1 MVPPVSGQAGAG
13 QAGAGQAARQPA
25 GQAAAPR
32 RVGPAE
38 PISDK
43 EYDLLL
49 KGGHVIDAKNNID
62 AIRDVAIKDGKIAK
76 VAVGIPASSAIKT
89 VNVAGLYVTP
99 GLIDLHT
106 HVFWGLKKNDYDDG
120 DWSINPDGFTL
131 HEGVTTIV
139 DAGSSGWRNFEVF
152 KERVIDRSTTRVL
165 ARLNIVGAGM
175 EDWVMTAPGALPSLR
190 VLASTPDLEQN
201 TNDMDGKLTGEM
213 ALKYPGVI
221 VGVKSAHFTGPEW
234 KPYEQGV
241 IAGTMAH
248 IPLMIDYGSR
258 RIERPL
264 YQLLEEKF
272 APPATSTRTCTA
284 AGALASRDS
293 ETGGPGKG
301 MWEGRQRG
309 IYFDVGHGGA
319 SFNFSVAVPL
329 IKAGFVPDSISTD
342 IHSDNVNAGLKD
354 MLTTGDKFLAM
365 GLPLKEVIADMTW
378 HPAVEIQQTQL
389 GNLSEGAI
397 ADIAVLNIRHG
408 DFGLVDGSGA
418 LMKAHE
424 KTECELTIKG
434 GKFVYDLNGRSSTL
448 WNLPPDPSARL
459 ANKWMRRCERA
470 VSAARR
476 GRSRRQPQ
484 DQAQIA
490 AQAQAV
496 AANGQ
501 QRPGR
506 WQPYETDAN
515 GKATVKA
522 NAKLAPAGAVK
533 TAALKVPPPTATWA
547 TPPSTAWPPAQAPQ

>member
-1 MVPPVSGQAGAG
+1 MVPPVFWSGGSRLAGVA
-13 QAGAGQAARQPA
+13 PA
-25 GQAAAPR
+25 SGTSQVAPR

-43 EYDLLL
+43 DYDLLL

-62 AIRDVAIKDGKIAK
+62 AVRDVAIKDGKIAK
-76 VAVGIPASSAIKT
+76 VAVGIPESSAIKT

-99 GLIDLHT
+99 GLIDLHV

-131 HEGVTTIV
+131 HEGVTTVV
-139 DAGSSGWRNFEVF
+139 DAGSSGWRNFPVF
-152 KERVIDRSTTRVL
+152 KERVIDRSRTRVL
-165 ARLNIVGAGM
+165 AMLNIVGAGM
-175 EDWVMTAPGALPSLR
+175 GDGPI
-190 VLASTPDLEQN
+190 EQN
-201 TNDMDGKLTGEM
+201 TADMDGKLTGEM

-221 VGVKSAHFTGPEW
+221 VGIKSAHFTGPEW
-234 KPYEQGV
+234 KPYDQGI

-248 IPLMIDYGSR
+248 VPLMIDYGSR

-264 YQLLEEKF
+264 YQLLEEKLR
-272 APPATSTRTCTA
+272 PGDIYTHMYMGGR
-284 AGALASRDS
+284 GEQDS

-365 GLPLKEVIADMTW
+365 GMPLKEVIADMTW
-378 HPAVEIQQTQL
+378 HPAVEVQQTQL

-397 ADIAVLNIRHG
+397 ADIAVLGVRQG

-424 KTECELTIKG
+424 KMECELTIKD
-434 GKFVYDLNGRSSTL
+434 GKFVYDLNGRSSEL
-448 WNLPPDPSARL
+448 WDHPPGPAVRQ
-459 ANKWMRRCERA
+459 ANKWTMLRA
-470 VSAARR
+470 SGFGGAARPI
-476 GRSRRQPQ
+476 PQ
-484 DQAQIA
+484 TAAGQAQIA
-490 AQAQAV
+490 ARAQAV

-506 WQPYETDAN
+506 WQPYETDAD

-522 NAKLAPAGAVK
+522 NAKLAPAGAAK
-533 TAALKVPPPTATWA
+533 TAAPKVPPPTATWA
-547 TPPSTAWPPAQAPQ
+547 TPPSAAWPPAQAPQ